1 VRRHRIIYGT
11 LTHTLYAVSSRLLA
25 ADVYASRTTSPL
37 QSYYPEIRLLEEFKN
52 NVRSRAH
59 RRHWHSHP
67 MAGCGPQRTSAR
79 RSFPDHLRAASPR
92 SPSPDTATYGRRHP
106 CSRPGIINAHR
117 SGQPIP
123 SRGRGRSTSGDCERQ
138 SRVTPHCMS
147 GRSHVH
153 CIPSICFLSIEIVN
167 YRRQNSGSGTSI
179 SRDVMWLCC
188 RDDLAAAR
196 LPNVGRRRRHSYAS
210 AGTMTEH
217 DQLNC
222 ARKRLGRS
230 LYTHLPNAAHIFI
243 SSHPPPSWRSPTSS
257 SPSPPP
263 ARSSAPFGL
272 TRRLSER
279 CVQSWRDN
287 VSCSNPVTSFS
298 MLGPKHC
305 PSPMS
310 IANGSSAGWSGLI
323 PFHAICEPP
332 SGSLTRPRSA
342 SRALCSGVES
352 FSRISFLQR
361 RSASKARLARCTAL
375 FFLQKFGNTEADSYR
390 SILNGFDKDGRPIIW
405 MTPAKENTPS
415 STRQLRHLVF
425 VL

>member
-1 VRRHRIIYGT
+1 
-11 LTHTLYAVSSRLLA
+11 
-25 ADVYASRTTSPL
+25 
-37 QSYYPEIRLLEEFKN
+37 
-52 NVRSRAH
+52 
-59 RRHWHSHP
+59 
-67 MAGCGPQRTSAR
+67 
-79 RSFPDHLRAASPR
+79 
-92 SPSPDTATYGRRHP
+92 
-106 CSRPGIINAHR
+106 
-117 SGQPIP
+117 
-123 SRGRGRSTSGDCERQ
+123 
-138 SRVTPHCMS
+138 
-147 GRSHVH
+147 
-153 CIPSICFLSIEIVN
+153 
-167 YRRQNSGSGTSI
+167 
-179 SRDVMWLCC
+179 MWLCC

-257 SPSPPP
+257 SPSPRP
-263 ARSSAPFGL
+263 ARSSALFGL
-272 TRRLSER
+272 TRRLSELKSRLCER

-298 MLGPKHC
+298 MLAPKHC
-305 PSPMS
+305 PSPIH
-310 IANGSSAGWSGLI
+310 IANGSSAGWSGLT

-332 SGSLTRPRSA
+332 SGSSMRPRSA
-342 SRALCSGVES
+342 LRAPCSGVAS
-352 FSRISFLQR
+352 FSRISSLQR
-361 RSASKARLARCTAL
+361 RSASRVRLARCTAL
-375 FFLQKFGNTEADSYR
+375 FFLKKKVQSTEADPYR

-425 VL
+425 VLWVPDSILGSGASTDHMVLVSEQRICSHKARRASPFSLTTEGPRYEQTLQSPSRRR